1 VPSRA
6 NHGRAIAA
14 GDIAGRAVEQLVP
27 RDRLRLTRVQIAWSA
42 IAPGRLREV
51 AWPGSIASDTLTVH
65 VLDNQWLHELMYMRA
80 ELLERVQKA
89 CPAAGIGALRLR
101 VGPLA
106 EPVPDRRPTRDS
118 TPPSLPIE
126 PDAATVAALKSIGDS
141 GLRQAM
147 ANARM
152 ALAGRLRRS

>member
-1 VPSRA
+1 MA
-6 NHGRAIAA
+6 
-14 GDIAGRAVEQLVP
+14 QLVP
-27 RDRLRLTRVQIAWSA
+27 RDRLRLTRIQIAWPS

-89 CPAAGIGALRLR
+89 CPAVGIAALRLR
-101 VGPLA
+101 VGALA
-106 EPVPDRRPTRDS
+106 ELPPERPPPPDPP
-118 TPPSLPIE
+118 PPSLPLE
-126 PDAATVAALKSIGDS
+126 PTTETVDALKSIADS
-141 GLRQAM
+141 SLRQAM

-152 ALAGRLRRS
+152 ALAGRLRR